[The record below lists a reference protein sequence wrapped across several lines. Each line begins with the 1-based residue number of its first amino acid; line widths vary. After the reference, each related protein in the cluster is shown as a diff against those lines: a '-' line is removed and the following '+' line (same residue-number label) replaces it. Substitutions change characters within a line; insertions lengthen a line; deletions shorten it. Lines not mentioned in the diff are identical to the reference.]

1 MNSLLSKKE
10 LRDALKQ
17 ETSLVPLGPFC
28 LSGSRS
34 GLQDP
39 DPESGSSHQINPD
52 PKHCSQSKKNTLTV
66 PL

>member
-17 ETSLVPLGPFC
+17 ETSLFPSGPFIS
-28 LSGSRS
+28 LDI
-34 GLQDP
+34 DP
-39 DPESGSSHQINPD
+39 DIRVPIRNPDPLTKINPI
-52 PKHCSQSKKNTLTV
+52 PKHCSQYKKTTLTV